1 MDCTPPLRQIRA
13 VYDDKTITVY
23 QAYSPVIADAAVAT
37 QHLATSSAFKPR
49 RMTWI
54 KPSWCWMMYRSGY
67 SFKDAGQRRVLA
79 LRVTHEGFIELLRRA
94 VLTHGGGGEKV
105 ERVEEVAGDVKVQWD
120 PERSPRL
127 ERLGWRSIQ
136 VGISGDLVVEWANE
150 WIVDIEDVTAK
161 AVRLK
166 EVLDQEP
173 GVGDEELRRRGLIPE
188 EKPYE
193 LPADV
198 AAVLGMVDN
207 DA

>member
-1 MDCTPPLRQIRA
+1 MDCTPPFRQIRA
-13 VYDDKTITVY
+13 VYDDETITVY
-23 QAYSPVIADAAVAT
+23 QAYPPVIADPAVAT
-37 QHLATSSAFKPR
+37 QHLAASTAFKTR

-79 LRVTHEGFIELLRRA
+79 LRITHEGFIELLRRA
-94 VLTHGGGGEKV
+94 VLTHGGGGGEEKV
-105 ERVEEVAGDVKVQWD
+105 EGVAGDVKVQWD

-127 ERLGWRSIQ
+127 EKLDWRSIQ
-136 VGISGDLVVEWANE
+136 VGISGDLVAEWVCE
-150 WIVDIEDVTAK
+150 WIVEIEDVTAK

-166 EVLDQEP
+166 KVLEKEP
-173 GVGDEELRRRGLIPE
+173 GVEDDELRRRGLIPE

-198 AAVLGMVDN
+198 AAVLGMADN
-207 DA
+207 DV